1 MATANN
7 TSLTVADLDFFSIK
21 NNLKNFLKSQSEFTD
36 YDFEGSGM
44 SVLLDVLSYNT
55 YYNSFYLNMAANEAF
70 LDTAQLREN
79 ILSQAKLVNYVPQS
93 KQGSLSLINLVVT
106 PSLTENQTTN
116 IITLDRYTKLL
127 GKDVNGV
134 NYPFVTINTNTASK
148 VDGTFTFSNVY
159 IKQGEVVTLQFAANT
174 ANPKRRYE
182 IPSANVDTTT
192 ITVAVQESS
201 SNTYTEQYIVNKDL
215 TEITANTTVFF
226 LEENEKQTYTL
237 YFGDGVIGKKPKNGN
252 VITVTYLDT
261 VGSVANNISNFTF
274 TSRIAGLYRDNVTVN
289 TVSSS
294 YGGSDHETDE
304 QIKFRAPYYYS
315 TQNRAVTKSDYESL
329 IKKDYTNIDA
339 VSVWGGEENDPVIYG
354 KIFMSLKTKGYY
366 TLTDLEKRN
375 ITDTLIK
382 QRNVLTVMP
391 EIVDPDYTFILVRG
405 KVTYNPVLTQKTKDQ
420 LLNTVRQAIEKY
432 GNDELNTFGSIFKL
446 SKLQTYIETSE
457 PSITGSDLVIYL
469 QKQFLIE
476 PNKERNYVVKYNGAL
491 KKGDIVEKLFTYP
504 QITVLDATNTSRN
517 VFIEEVPESFTG
529 VSSVTVLDPGI
540 NYTSEPTV
548 IINGD
553 GVGATAKAYVVNQRI
568 SKIEILTEGYNYT
581 RATVTISGGD
591 GTGATAYATIRNS
604 IGTLRTFYY
613 KSNGEKVIVNDNA
626 GTIDYIT
633 GIITIKSLLAT
644 GVILNSIYEENILTT
659 NIIPEDEILYPSRNR
674 IFAIDMN
681 NAQSI
686 QLELVE
692 GL

>member
-36 YDFEGSGM
+36 YDFEGSGL
-44 SVLLDVLSYNT
+44 SVLLDVLAYNT

-79 ILSQAKLVNYVPQS
+79 ILSQAKLINYIPQS
-93 KQGSLSLINLVVT
+93 KQGSVSKVNITVT
-106 PSLTENQTTN
+106 PSLTENQVTN
-116 IITLDRYTKLL
+116 IISLDRYTKLL
-127 GKDVNGV
+127 GKDINGV
-134 NYPFVTINTNTASK
+134 NYPFVTVNTNTSSK
-148 VDGTFTFSNVY
+148 VDGTFTFANVA
-159 IKQGEVVTLQFAANT
+159 IKQGEVVTLQFSANT
-174 ANPKRRYE
+174 SNPKRRYE
-182 IPSANVDTTT
+182 IPSANVDSTT
-192 ITVAVQESS
+192 ITVAVQESA
-201 SNTYTEQYIVNKDL
+201 SNTYTEQYILNKDL

-261 VGSVANNISNFTF
+261 VGSVANNINNFTF
-274 TSRIAGLYRDNVTVN
+274 TSSIAGLYRDNVTVT
-289 TVSSS
+289 TVSGS
-294 YGGSDHETDE
+294 YGGSDRETEE

-315 TQNRAVTKSDYESL
+315 TQNRAVTKSDYETL
-329 IKKDYTNIDA
+329 IKKDYTNIDG
-339 VSVWGGEENDPVIYG
+339 VSVWGGEENDPVVYG
-354 KIFMSLKTKGYY
+354 KIFMSLKTKGFY

-375 ITDTLIK
+375 ITDSLIK

-446 SKLQTYIETSE
+446 SKLQNYIESSE

-469 QKQFLIE
+469 QKQFMIE
-476 PNKERNYVVKYNGAL
+476 PNKERNYVIKYNGAL

-504 QITVLDATNTSRN
+504 QITVLDSLNDPRN
-517 VFIEEVPESFTG
+517 VFIEEVPESYTG
-529 VSSVTVLDPGI
+529 VSSITVLDPGI

-548 IINGD
+548 TINGD
-553 GVGATAKAYVVNQRI
+553 GTGATAKAYVINQRI
-568 SKIEILTEGYNYT
+568 SRIEVLTEGYNYT

-613 KSNGEKVIVNDNA
+613 KSNGEKVIVNANA
-626 GTIDYIT
+626 GTIDYVN

-681 NAQSI
+681 NAQTI